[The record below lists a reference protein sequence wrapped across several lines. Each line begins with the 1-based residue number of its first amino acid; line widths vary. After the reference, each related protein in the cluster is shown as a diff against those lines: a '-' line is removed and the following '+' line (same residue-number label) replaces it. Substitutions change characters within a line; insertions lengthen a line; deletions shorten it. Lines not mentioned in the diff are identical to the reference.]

1 MGNSSQC
8 TVKYD
13 EISHFIA
20 HFIYSLVIALSM
32 AQHLCGAIVTFS
44 ARLDYNVINP
54 LHTLLKGLIIHI
66 LLFYN
71 GRYEFKR
78 ESEYAISSSASNIK
92 LLEILNV
99 FSRDLTT

>member
-1 MGNSSQC
+1 MGNASQC

-13 EISHFIA
+13 EISHFMA
-20 HFIYSLVIALSM
+20 HFIYSLVIALST
-32 AQHLCGAIVTFS
+32 AQYLRGAMVTFS
-44 ARLDYNVINP
+44 AQIDYNVINP

-66 LLFYN
+66 FLFYN

-78 ESEYAISSSASNIK
+78 ESEYAISSSTSNIK

-99 FSRDLTT
+99 FSKDLTA